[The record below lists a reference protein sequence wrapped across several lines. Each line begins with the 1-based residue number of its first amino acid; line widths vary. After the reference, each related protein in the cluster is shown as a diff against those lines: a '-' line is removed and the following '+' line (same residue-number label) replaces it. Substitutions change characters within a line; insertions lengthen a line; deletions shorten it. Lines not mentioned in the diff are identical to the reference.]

1 MLVQGSCV
9 NLAQSDGI
17 PLSFQDV
24 FHLIVRSVLIIKSQI
39 AGKIFRDHL
48 MLDVLADHLPVYGFS
63 KDLINLDQTGK
74 ILPASGCGKDFS
86 VYGILHPVEIF
97 SAKLQIGDHRRMNS
111 LLIGV
116 FLPHIK
122 VCLHI
127 DLLDTVQSDHIE
139 FPDGFVIFWRVA
151 CCDDHPA
158 FRHLL
163 VSEGF
168 SLKELQH
175 HRRQCFRYA
184 VDLIN
189 EQDAFFQTCFFHFVV
204 NGRNDLTH
212 GIFRDRKFFLTI
224 ILFYNKRKSHSTL
237 PGVVGNGIGNKSN
250 PAFPCYLFHN
260 LCLSDSRRAH
270 KKDRSLSDRRDP
282 VLTEFVL

>member
-39 AGKIFRDHL
+39 AGEILRDHPVL
-48 MLDVLADHLPVYGFS
+48 NVLADHLTVYGFS

-74 ILPASGCGKDFS
+74 ILPASGCGKDLS

-151 CCDDHPA
+151 CCDDYPA

-175 HRRQCFRYA
+175 HRR
-184 VDLIN
+184 
-189 EQDAFFQTCFFHFVV
+189 
-204 NGRNDLTH
+204 
-212 GIFRDRKFFLTI
+212 
-224 ILFYNKRKSHSTL
+224 
-237 PGVVGNGIGNKSN
+237 
-250 PAFPCYLFHN
+250 
-260 LCLSDSRRAH
+260 
-270 KKDRSLSDRRDP
+270 
-282 VLTEFVL
+282 

>member
-74 ILPASGCGKDFS
+74 ILPASGCCKNLS
-86 VYGILHPVEIF
+86 IYSILHPVEIF
-97 SAKLQIGDHRRMNS
+97 STKLQIGDHRRMNS

-175 HRRQCFRYA
+175 HRR
-184 VDLIN
+184 
-189 EQDAFFQTCFFHFVV
+189 
-204 NGRNDLTH
+204 
-212 GIFRDRKFFLTI
+212 
-224 ILFYNKRKSHSTL
+224 
-237 PGVVGNGIGNKSN
+237 
-250 PAFPCYLFHN
+250 
-260 LCLSDSRRAH
+260 
-270 KKDRSLSDRRDP
+270 
-282 VLTEFVL
+282 